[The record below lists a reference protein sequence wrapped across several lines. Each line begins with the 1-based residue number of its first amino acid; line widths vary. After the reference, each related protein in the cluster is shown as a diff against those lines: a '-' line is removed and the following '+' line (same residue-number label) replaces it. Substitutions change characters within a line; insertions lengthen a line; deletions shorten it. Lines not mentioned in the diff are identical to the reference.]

1 MKVQYINSSNGIKNY
16 ENSVIAKGETN
27 DCVVRA
33 FASAFEI
40 EYDEAHKI
48 VAETFKRKPRKGT
61 FGFCTTMNLMSKNG
75 VKFNDKGIEMISH
88 EYNTMLYYVT
98 VKGHKTLRNTTTS
111 YFIKKY
117 PVGTYIVTVRG
128 HAFTIKD
135 GVVIGN
141 YTDAKQTKK
150 HINSAWKIA

>member
-1 MKVQYINSSNGIKNY
+1 MKVQYINTSEAIKGY
-16 ENSVIAKGETN
+16 KDSVIAKNEAN

-40 EYDEAHKI
+40 GYDDAHKI
-48 VAETFKRKPRKGT
+48 VENKFCRKPRKGT
-61 FGFCTTMNLMSKNG
+61 FSFGYKMNMMSKNG
-75 VKFNDKGIEMISH
+75 DKFNGKGIKTITH

-98 VKGHKTLRNTTTS
+98 VKGVKTLRNTTTN

-117 PVGTYIVTVRG
+117 PVGNYIVVVRG

-135 GVVIGN
+135 GSVVGN
-141 YTDAKQTKK
+141 YSDAKQTKK
-150 HINSAWKIA
+150 HITGAWKIG